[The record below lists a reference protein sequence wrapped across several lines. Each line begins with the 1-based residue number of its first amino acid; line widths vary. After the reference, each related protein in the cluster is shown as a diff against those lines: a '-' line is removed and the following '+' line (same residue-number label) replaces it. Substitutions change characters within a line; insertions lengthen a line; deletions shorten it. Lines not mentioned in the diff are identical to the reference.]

1 MIATSDSVAT
11 LTTMAGVGG
20 PYRLQRGALTV
31 VLVILL
37 LGDSDSPSSGSIIAD
52 VGHRDALA
60 RDIENIDSTIWANGV
75 RVHILLWS
83 DRNMTYKH
91 IDGNG
96 CREGD
101 MRML

>member
-1 MIATSDSVAT
+1 MIATSASVAT
-11 LTTMAGVGG
+11 LTTRAGVGA

-37 LGDSDSPSSGSIIAD
+37 LGDSDSPSWVSITAD

-60 RDIENIDSTIWANGV
+60 RGRESIDSTIWANGV

-83 DRNMTYKH
+83 DRNMTYEH
-91 IDGNG
+91 IDGRS
-96 CREGD
+96 CRERD